1 MKKSYQPPMA
11 ELLLLTTADILLNSL
26 DDVNA
31 EDDYKSDLGTW

>member
-1 MKKSYQPPMA
+1 MA